1 MKSGGTRLLIEQF
14 ISLRLVIGFLGE
26 KKQRAWWD
34 CAFLNSVGI
43 RFLSETFPR
52 TARAAA
58 LRSTTEAARLSHDA
72 AIGRLGTFH
81 LFRLP
86 TELEDR
92 IEAELDRLDLSDQQ
106 FSISSMEEALDRLK
120 SFVKNPLSAPQGP
133 VQVGVEPKI
142 LTANSVAELAAH
154 YHSAFSNGFFCF
166 PYFVAHK

>member
-1 MKSGGTRLLIEQF
+1 M
-14 ISLRLVIGFLGE
+14 GFLGE

-34 CAFLNSVGI
+34 CSFLNSVGV

-72 AIGRLGTFH
+72 AIGKLGTFH

-92 IEAELDRLDLSDQQ
+92 IEAELDSIDLSDQQ
-106 FSISSMEEALDRLK
+106 FSLSSMEEALDRLK
-120 SFVKNPLSAPQGP
+120 SFVKSPLSAPQGP
-133 VQVGVEPKI
+133 VQVGVEKKI
-142 LTANSVAELAAH
+142 LTANSIAELAAH
-154 YHSAFSNGFFCF
+154 YHSAFLNRFSCF
-166 PYFVAHK
+166 PYFAANNDR